1 MPKKVRL
8 TRIIGRMGEVV
19 HDLNAMHFSG
29 FCSIQGWEPDIT
41 AYRYD
46 DRIEIW
52 VDLAG
57 VKKSEIRVDVL
68 PDRVRISG
76 ERKPPL
82 PTRGTSSQCRQVLTM
97 EIECGRF
104 GREIPLPA
112 EINSDSVSAKQENG
126 LLWIVLPL
134 ADK

>member
-1 MPKKVRL
+1 M
-8 TRIIGRMGEVV
+8 IGRMDDVV
-19 HDLNAMHFSG
+19 QDLNRLQFQSFRASE
-29 FCSIQGWEPDIT
+29 GWQPDIT

-57 VKKSEIRVDVL
+57 VDKSDICVDVL
-68 PDRVRISG
+68 PDCVRVSG
-76 ERKPPL
+76 ERKPPVAV
-82 PTRGTSSQCRQVLTM
+82 RGASGKCRQVLTM

-104 GREIPLPA
+104 VREIPLG
-112 EINSDSVSAKQENG
+112 EDIDRRRVSARQENG

-134 ADK
+134 V

>member
-1 MPKKVRL
+1 MPRKVRF
-8 TRIIGRMGEVV
+8 TRMVGRMGDVV
-19 HDLNAMHFSG
+19 HDRNSLHFSS
-29 FCSIQGWEPDIT
+29 FRPLEGWRPEIT

-57 VKKSEIRVDVL
+57 VEKADISVDVL
-68 PDRVRISG
+68 PDRIRITG

-82 PTRGTSSQCRQVLTM
+82 PARDMSSQCRQVLTM

-104 GREIPLPA
+104 EREISLPA
-112 EINSDSVSAKQENG
+112 EVDRHRVTARQENG

-134 ADK
+134 A